1 MAALLRFLG
10 TMEGLCMYNFWVVM
24 KLEFRLIWR
33 NWVTWLMVLVM
44 LIIGALCASNNRNSP
59 WSSWA
64 HLGNTSFFISLI
76 LTFCTGNQ
84 INRDCVQRLDG
95 IVLSTPVAT
104 PSYVCGKYLAGLAS
118 LLLLAGSGLLSALM
132 TDHFAPGSH
141 GFLLFAPAFYP
152 SLGAQPYLIG
162 WAWFVLTSIIFGAT
176 FMLACMTLTRGQ
188 RAIAYLVSLLIWVL
202 PLFLTQSIPQL
213 LDITAAV
220 FFPDFSLAQA
230 SHVTSITPIRQFLL
244 QHPILFQNSPPP
256 ANLIQQVMHLSLA
269 GIPPSPIPSLFLW
282 NRLFFLGLSLV
293 LLVLTIYGTHTL
305 RRRA

>member
-1 MAALLRFLG
+1 
-10 TMEGLCMYNFWVVM
+10 MYNFWVVM
-24 KLEFRLIWR
+24 KLECRLIWR
-33 NWVTWLMVLVM
+33 HWVTWLILLVM
-44 LIIGALCASNNRNSP
+44 LLIGALCAANNRNEP

-64 HLGNTSFFISLI
+64 NLGTTSFFISLI

-84 INRDCVQRLDG
+84 INRDRAQRLDG

-132 TDHFAPGSH
+132 TDHFASGSH

-152 SLGAQPYLIG
+152 PLGVQPYLIG
-162 WAWFVLTSIIFGAT
+162 WAWFVLPAIIFGAT

-188 RAIAYLVSLLIWVL
+188 RAIAYLVSLLTWVL
-202 PLFLTQSIPQL
+202 PLFLTQSIPRL

-220 FFPDFSLAQA
+220 FFPQFSLAPA
-230 SHVTSITPIRQFLL
+230 SHVTSTTPLRQFLI
-244 QHPILFQNSPPP
+244 QHPILFQNSPPR
-256 ANLIQQVMHLSLA
+256 ANLIQPVMHLSLA
-269 GIPPSPIPSLFLW
+269 GIPPSPVPSLFLW
-282 NRLFFLGLSLV
+282 NRLFFLGLSLL
-293 LLVLTIYGTHTL
+293 LLVLTMYGTHAL

>member
-1 MAALLRFLG
+1 
-10 TMEGLCMYNFWVVM
+10 MYNCWVVM

-33 NWVTWLMVLVM
+33 NWVTWLMVVLV
-44 LIIGALCASNNRNSP
+44 LVLGALCASNNRNEP

-64 HLGNTSFFISLI
+64 HLGNTSFFLALI

-84 INRDCVQRLDG
+84 INRDHTQRLDG

-132 TDHFAPGSH
+132 TDHFAPGSQ
-141 GFLLFAPAFYP
+141 GFLFFSPAFYP
-152 SLGAQPYLIG
+152 PLGAQPYLIG
-162 WAWFVLTSIIFGAT
+162 WTWFVLPAIIFGAT
-176 FMLACMTLTRGQ
+176 FMFACMTLTRGQ

-202 PLFLTQSIPQL
+202 PLFLTGSIPHL

-220 FFPDFSLAQA
+220 FFPAFSLAPA
-230 SHVTSITPIRQFLL
+230 RPVSDFTPLTQFLM

-256 ANLIQQVMHLSLA
+256 ANLVQEVMRLSLA
-269 GIPPSPIPSLFLW
+269 VIPPSPIPSLFLW
-282 NRLFFLGLSLV
+282 NRLFFLGLSL
-293 LLVLTIYGTHTL
+293 LLLMLTIYGTHAL
-305 RRRA
+305 RRHV